1 MVVKSATKKW
11 LLDGGMPEL
20 EALILANDRR
30 IYAWQMNS
38 LSQKAITEM
47 NYEEIAD
54 FLINHRIYKNSYPN
68 MTPELYL
75 DLGENLQKVKK
86 YWLQKYEEYMLE
98 NENNIGLM
106 LEYGELIDWDVEYKP
121 WKFNR
126 REFMNWN
133 ENPFQTK

>member
-1 MVVKSATKKW
+1 
-11 LLDGGMPEL
+11 
-20 EALILANDRR
+20 
-30 IYAWQMNS
+30 
-38 LSQKAITEM
+38 
-47 NYEEIAD
+47 
-54 FLINHRIYKNSYPN
+54 